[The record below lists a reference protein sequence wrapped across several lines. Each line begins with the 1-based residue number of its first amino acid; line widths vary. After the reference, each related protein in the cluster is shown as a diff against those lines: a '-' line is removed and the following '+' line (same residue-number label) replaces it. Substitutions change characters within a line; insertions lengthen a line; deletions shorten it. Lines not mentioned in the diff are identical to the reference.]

1 MGKSSKSVPSPC
13 IDVCKY
19 KLKKGHCIG
28 CGMTE
33 REKKR
38 FKKLDGKKAKL
49 AFLEDLRRQQQELG
63 VYSYWLKMYQ
73 RKCRKKGVALPLA
86 EPG

>member
-28 CGMTE
+28 CGMAE

-38 FKKLDGKKAKL
+38 FKKLDGVQLL
-49 AFLEDLRRQQQELG
+49 AQNVPAQMQEEGRRPSPGTIRLIG
-63 VYSYWLKMYQ
+63 
-73 RKCRKKGVALPLA
+73 GPLS
-86 EPG
+86 P